1 MTTHVSSL
9 NRRTLLRGLGTA
21 LALPLLDSM
30 ASTRLLS
37 AVSAAGGVDGKPP
50 LRMAFMYVPNGKHMA
65 DWTPKSSGADYE
77 MPRTLKSLEAHRKK
91 INVLSGLALDGAHAH
106 GDGGG
111 DHARSVAAFL
121 TGAHPRKTNGADIQN
136 GISVDQLAAEAV
148 GNATRFASLELGLES
163 SAQSGQCDSG
173 YSCAYASNMS
183 WRTPTSPVAKEI
195 DPAAVFDRLFAGQT
209 VRETKRAQSVRDKYR
224 KSVLDFVLEDA
235 KELHKKLPTADR
247 KKLDEYLYSVRDV
260 EKRVVGAD
268 KLAFN
273 EEGVPDYPRPAGVP
287 REMAKHSDLMM
298 DMMALAMQT
307 DSSRILT
314 FMFTNAGSNR
324 GYPEIN
330 ISEGHHDL
338 SHHGKSEEK
347 QQKIATIDRFHIERF
362 KYLLDRLDS
371 ISEGEGSLLDH
382 CMIVYGSGISD
393 GDRHNHNELPILLAG
408 QGGGRIRSGRHVEYA
423 PNTPLC
429 NLYLW
434 MLHQMGARADQ
445 FGDSTGVID
454 KLG

>member
-1 MTTHVSSL
+1 MTTHPLSL
-9 NRRTLLRGLGTA
+9 NRRMLLRGLGTA

-30 ASTRLLS
+30 GSHRLLS
-37 AVSAAGGVDGKPP
+37 TVSAAGGDEEKPP
-50 LRMAFMYVPNGKHMA
+50 LRMAFMYVPNGMHME
-65 DWTPKSSGADYE
+65 DWTPRSNGANYD
-77 MPRTLKSLEAHRKK
+77 MPRTLKALEVHRKK
-91 INVLSGLALDGAHAH
+91 INMLSGLALDGAHAH

-121 TGAHPRKTNGADIQN
+121 TGAHPRKTDGADIQN

-148 GNATRFASLELGLES
+148 GSATRFASLELGLES

-209 VRETKRAQSVRDKYR
+209 VRETRRAKSIREKYR
-224 KSVLDFVLEDA
+224 KSVLDFVLDDA
-235 KELHKKLPTADR
+235 KELHKKLPDADR

-260 EKRVVGAD
+260 EKRVVGTD
-268 KLAFN
+268 KLALN
-273 EEGVPDYPRPAGVP
+273 EAGVPDFPRPAGVP
-287 REMAKHSDLMM
+287 RDMAKHSDLMM

-307 DSSRILT
+307 DSSRVLT
-314 FMFTNAGSNR
+314 FMFANAGNNR
-324 GYPEIN
+324 GYPELN

-347 QQKIATIDRFHIERF
+347 QQKIATINRFHVERF
-362 KYLLDRLDS
+362 KYLLDRLDA

-429 NLYLW
+429 NVYLW
-434 MLHQMGARADQ
+434 MLKQMGAQAER

-454 KLG
+454 QLG